1 MSGKLPDYWQA
12 FLNNLHLPP
21 GLPQTGFEYGLA
33 LLLVESGE
41 AAVTGRDAAGA
52 PALCRAADGCD
63 FSLTRPDLD
72 PTQETMLLAH
82 LRWLLSSGSTGR

>member
-33 LLLVESGE
+33 VVLVEIGE

-52 PALCRAADGCD
+52 PALFRAADGCD

-72 PTQETMLLAH
+72 PAQETMLLAH
-82 LRWLLSSGSTGR
+82 LRWLLGSGSDGR